1 MSKEIDMETQAIFN
15 GDTPQ
20 GRAMWVPWL
29 RSLELGMDEW
39 SWAVLQGEV
48 LPHGKVKEL
57 MEMDQ
62 SKRTAAEQEGID
74 RVLEEASKGRDAR
87 QSKKSIANWKKEM
100 EKDPGAFCM
109 VIRDTERQHLWEHSR

>member
-1 MSKEIDMETQAIFN
+1 MSSLSFHWTMSKEIDMETQAIFN

-48 LPHGKVKEL
+48 LPHGKVNEL
-57 MEMDQ
+57 M
-62 SKRTAAEQEGID
+62 K
-74 RVLEEASKGRDAR
+74 
-87 QSKKSIANWKKEM
+87 
-100 EKDPGAFCM
+100 KDPVWPQ
-109 VIRDTERQHLWEHSR
+109 VILTSQYTPLN

>member
-48 LPHGKVKEL
+48 LPHGKVNEL
-57 MEMDQ
+57 MKKDP
-62 SKRTAAEQEGID
+62 SKRTDEEQLGLD
-74 RVLEEASKGRDAR
+74 RVLEEAAKGRDAR

-100 EKDPGAFCM
+100 EKDPGAFC
-109 VIRDTERQHLWEHSR
+109 T

>member
-1 MSKEIDMETQAIFN
+1 MSSLSFHWTMSKEIDMETQAIFN

-48 LPHGKVKEL
+48 LPHGKVNEL
-57 MEMDQ
+57 MKKDP
-62 SKRTAAEQEGID
+62 SKRTDEEQLGLD
-74 RVLEEASKGRDAR
+74 RVLEEAAKGRDAR

-100 EKDPGAFCM
+100 EK
-109 VIRDTERQHLWEHSR
+109 RHLFK